1 MKYVLD
7 MNIGIIENVFG
18 TLHTCLEL
26 IISFDFIP
34 YLLGSL
40 NVGMITIDFKSTQ
53 EKLLI
58 HYSKQDKVIHARCEK
73 LTKTVAHRTSENYDE
88 IHNDFERKYNERKNI
103 VLKKL

>member
-1 MKYVLD
+1 
-7 MNIGIIENVFG
+7 
-18 TLHTCLEL
+18 
-26 IISFDFIP
+26 
-34 YLLGSL
+34 
-40 NVGMITIDFKSTQ
+40 MITIDFKSTQ